1 LTSTLDEER
10 RQIEAGGKIG
20 LFQSFWEP
28 KVLLLSLN
36 FFGIVTA
43 SLGMLLFLPQIV
55 KQLGLSNMQVGW
67 ASMIPYICG
76 SISMVAWGWISD
88 RMGERRWNLFLGCIV
103 AASGLVLAGRSIG
116 SYWSLVG
123 MSVAAIGFYGTKGP
137 FWAMPSIFL
146 TGIAA
151 AVSFAWINSIG
162 NLGGFLGPSVVGW
175 VKDSTGSFGA
185 GLYALAAFALMSAA
199 ISALWL
205 DIRRPAIAP
214 EVIRTA
220 AQ

>member
-1 LTSTLDEER
+1 
-10 RQIEAGGKIG
+10 
-20 LFQSFWEP
+20 
-28 KVLLLSLN
+28 
-36 FFGIVTA
+36 
-43 SLGMLLFLPQIV
+43 MLLFLPQIV

-76 SISMVAWGWISD
+76 SISMVVWGWVSD

-103 AASGLVLAGRSIG
+103 AASGLVLAGRCIG

-123 MSVAAIGFYGTKGP
+123 MSIAAIGFYGTKGP
-137 FWAMPSIFL
+137 FWAIPSIFL
-146 TGIAA
+146 TGMAA

-175 VKDSTGSFGA
+175 VRDSTGSFGA
-185 GLYALAAFALMSAA
+185 GLYALAVFALMSAA

-205 DIRRPAIAP
+205 DIRRPAVAP

-220 AQ
+220 AE